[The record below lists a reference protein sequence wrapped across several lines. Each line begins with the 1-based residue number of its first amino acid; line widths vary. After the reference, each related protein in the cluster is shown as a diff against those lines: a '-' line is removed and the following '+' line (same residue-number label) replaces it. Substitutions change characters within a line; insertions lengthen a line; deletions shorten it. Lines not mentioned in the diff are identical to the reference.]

1 MSHVYGF
8 SSSNRTS
15 MPFKDL
21 QGMLNDQFHIV
32 YDLLSI
38 ISLCPRILSYSRAI
52 CSYSDL
58 IDLAR
63 SG

>member
-1 MSHVYGF
+1 MSLMYGF

-21 QGMLNDQFHIV
+21 QGMLNEQI
-32 YDLLSI
+32 YTISDLSTGI
-38 ISLCPRILSYSRAI
+38 CLCLRILSYNETI
-52 CSYSDL
+52 LSYSVL

-63 SG
+63 VG